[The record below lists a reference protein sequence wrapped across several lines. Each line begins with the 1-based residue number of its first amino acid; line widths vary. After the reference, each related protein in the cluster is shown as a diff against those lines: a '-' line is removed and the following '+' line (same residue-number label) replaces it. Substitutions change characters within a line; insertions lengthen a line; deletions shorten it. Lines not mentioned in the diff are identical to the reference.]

1 MGFFKTMNL
10 LGKVNKH
17 LKAIE
22 VIIDRRSRGI
32 LWQDDVYLMRSH
44 LNELIEISKEGNRT
58 VEYADFEFDGRKFR
72 LAEII
77 SVMDGV
83 LKMHGY

>member
-1 MGFFKTMNL
+1 
-10 LGKVNKH
+10 
-17 LKAIE
+17 
-22 VIIDRRSRGI
+22 
-32 LWQDDVYLMRSH
+32 MRSH